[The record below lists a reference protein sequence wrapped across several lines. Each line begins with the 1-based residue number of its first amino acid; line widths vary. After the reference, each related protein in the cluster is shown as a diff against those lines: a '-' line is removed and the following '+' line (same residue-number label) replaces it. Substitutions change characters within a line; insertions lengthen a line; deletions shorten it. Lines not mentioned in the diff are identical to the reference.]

1 MKSAET
7 CSCSLF
13 NKLYAYLYHRVV
25 VLDKYIH
32 SNLVYV
38 ERLTEINKFEKRC
51 ILFAALWGYI
61 SDARTYDC

>member
-51 ILFAALWGYI
+51 ILFAAL
-61 SDARTYDC
+61 